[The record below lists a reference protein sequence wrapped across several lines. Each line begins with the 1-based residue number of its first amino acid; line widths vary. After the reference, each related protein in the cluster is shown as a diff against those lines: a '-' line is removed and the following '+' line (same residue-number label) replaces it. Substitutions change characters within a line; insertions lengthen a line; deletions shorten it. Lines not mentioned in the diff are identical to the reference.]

1 MKFIIF
7 SIGIAGNECGVI
19 SGTGAPSRRALCT
32 ATSTGVVCEISL
44 VSITKYL
51 IDFIIKTK
59 VLLPQFC

>member
-7 SIGIAGNECGVI
+7 SIGVPGNECGEI
-19 SGTGAPSRRALCT
+19 SGTGALSRRTLCT

-44 VSITKYL
+44 VSITNYL

-59 VLLPQFC
+59 VLLPQT